1 MPKLAKVTNPN
12 VYGSQTLISQLLGIS
27 RGKFQRLEEKGVF
40 VRKNY
45 DGVHPLYLVR
55 ECIQSYFDVTFA
67 ETTDEDGELLDPVA
81 EKAKLDKERRV
92 KVELENA
99 KVRGELLDA
108 SEVRDAFADVAK
120 TIVNALAS
128 LPDRL
133 EREVQMEAKQLNKVE
148 EIVNGLRRMVYEKLS
163 GGSVE

>member
-40 VRKNY
+40 ERKNY

-55 ECIQSYFDVTFA
+55 DCIQAYFDVSLA
-67 ETTDEDGELLDPVA
+67 EVRGDDGEVLDPVA
-81 EKAKLDKERRV
+81 EKAKLDKERRL

-108 SEVRDAFADVAK
+108 SEVRDMFADVAK
-120 TIVNALAS
+120 TIVNGLAS

-133 EREVQMEAKQLNKVE
+133 EREVQMDAKHLNKIE
-148 EIVNGLRRMVYEKLS
+148 EIINGLRRMIYDKLV
-163 GGSVE
+163 GGEVE

>member
-55 ECIQSYFDVTFA
+55 ECIQSYFDVTFT

-81 EKAKLDKERRV
+81 EKAKLGRFLTDTPFD
-92 KVELENA
+92 
-99 KVRGELLDA
+99 GGC
-108 SEVRDAFADVAK
+108 
-120 TIVNALAS
+120 
-128 LPDRL
+128 LPGDIGFIRQ
-133 EREVQMEAKQLNKVE
+133 RS
-148 EIVNGLRRMVYEKLS
+148 RMH
-163 GGSVE
+163 